1 MGSRAPPT
9 KRSRCSVGQQGM
21 RTLDSFFAKKETAS
35 HATSNVEA
43 IDIEASQSS
52 SGPDSR
58 RPKASEHPAAG
69 ELGSGGQTL
78 KPKIALR
85 PKSSACRPTS
95 DSRQGGPLAQR
106 ARPTSS
112 IDLVYEAGSEREGTG
127 NSVGGVATIMR
138 IINYYEALP
147 SIGADTASTIQHQP
161 AVPSMILWGPPGC
174 GKTTLAQLLCR
185 SLTRS
190 GLPWRHTKLSAVNA
204 GVNDVK
210 KVVEEA
216 TNARRLSGGRTLLFL
231 DEIHRFNKAQQDA
244 LLPHVENG
252 TLTLIGATTENPSF
266 QCNRALVSRCQI
278 IKIPPLS
285 TGSVEKILRRALSN
299 YYPQVAV
306 DGSTGEL
313 LKTLAEFGM
322 GDVRASLNAL
332 ELACDLAMM
341 SPGDASPVITLR
353 LEHVKEAMET
363 SSCGRHRLLGYDKNG
378 DIHYDLASALQ
389 KSIRG
394 SDKDA
399 AAYWTTRMLHGGEPP
414 EYVSRRLMRIA
425 SEDVGLAD
433 PQSLQV
439 AAAAH
444 TATMATGMP
453 ECSDRALAA
462 LYLCDAPKSN
472 AVYVA
477 YKNATKAI
485 ENATTDSEVP
495 VHLRNAPTGLMRE
508 LGYGRDYVYT
518 NQPRPTR
525 AGEMA
530 PKQSYLPS
538 GLHRGD
544 IFPTAFYD
552 ARPGLPSSCPTC
564 GTRLIEK

>member
-1 MGSRAPPT
+1 
-9 KRSRCSVGQQGM
+9 
-21 RTLDSFFAKKETAS
+21 
-35 HATSNVEA
+35 
-43 IDIEASQSS
+43 
-52 SGPDSR
+52 
-58 RPKASEHPAAG
+58 
-69 ELGSGGQTL
+69 
-78 KPKIALR
+78 
-85 PKSSACRPTS
+85 
-95 DSRQGGPLAQR
+95 
-106 ARPTSS
+106 
-112 IDLVYEAGSEREGTG
+112 
-127 NSVGGVATIMR
+127 
-138 IINYYEALP
+138 
-147 SIGADTASTIQHQP
+147 
-161 AVPSMILWGPPGC
+161 
-174 GKTTLAQLLCR
+174 
-185 SLTRS
+185 
-190 GLPWRHTKLSAVNA
+190 
-204 GVNDVK
+204 
-210 KVVEEA
+210 
-216 TNARRLSGGRTLLFL
+216 
-231 DEIHRFNKAQQDA
+231 
-244 LLPHVENG
+244 
-252 TLTLIGATTENPSF
+252 
-266 QCNRALVSRCQI
+266 LVSRCQI

-306 DGSTGEL
+306 DGSTAEL

-341 SPGDASPVITLR
+341 GPGDASPFTLR

-433 PQSLQV
+433 PQALQV

-453 ECSDRALAA
+453 ECSTALLQAA

-477 YKNATKAI
+477 YKNATRAI

-508 LGYGRDYVYT
+508 LGYGRDYIYT

-530 PKQSYLPS
+530 PEQTYLPS
-538 GLHRGD
+538 GVHRGD
-544 IFPTAFYD
+544 IFPTAFFD

-564 GTRLIEK
+564 GCSSLALRSDLITTDDDLCST

>member
-1 MGSRAPPT
+1 MSITATRYTAPTYRGYVIGDVVVDGVDVLITLRQPLGEEAFEGLAAWSQVWLYYLPQGSET
-9 KRSRCSVGQQGM
+9 TVDYEVMDILSVKGRVLRLRPIEEGY
-21 RTLDSFFAKKETAS
+21 SSATAS
-35 HATSNVEA
+35 HTTSSVEA

-58 RPKASEHPAAG
+58 HPRASEHPSAREEGCRSQA
-69 ELGSGGQTL
+69 L

-85 PKSSACRPTS
+85 PKSSACRTS

-112 IDLVYEAGSEREGTG
+112 TDLVYEAGSEREGTG

-147 SIGADTASTIQHQP
+147 SVGADAASASQHQP

-185 SLTRS
+185 SLTQS

-216 TNARRLSGGRTLLFL
+216 TNARRLSGGR
-231 DEIHRFNKAQQDA
+231 RASA
-244 LLPHVENG
+244 AG
-252 TLTLIGATTENPSF
+252 
-266 QCNRALVSRCQI
+266 ALVSRCQI

-306 DGSTGEL
+306 DGSTAEL

-433 PQSLQV
+433 PQALQV

-453 ECSDRALAA
+453 ECSSALLQAA

-477 YKNATKAI
+477 YKNATRAI
-485 ENATTDSEVP
+485 ENGTTDSDVLCLIGLVP
-495 VHLRNAPTGLMRE
+495 
-508 LGYGRDYVYT
+508 
-518 NQPRPTR
+518 
-525 AGEMA
+525 
-530 PKQSYLPS
+530 
-538 GLHRGD
+538 
-544 IFPTAFYD
+544 
-552 ARPGLPSSCPTC
+552 
-564 GTRLIEK
+564 